1 MTLYPRSA
9 VVAACVLATASA
21 PAVAQSAETAEERD
35 TRLKK
40 AQAYLDLATTL
51 FRDQDYAGALKEL
64 QRAEPLLDGSDILPL
79 VRFNIARC
87 YEELGRPADAV
98 RAYQRYL
105 TLSEEADRRRDRARD
120 AVRALEP
127 KAIGGLEVKCSQPG
141 TVLRIEG
148 IEQPGRPC
156 PVKIAGILGGEYPV
170 TARADGF
177 TEERR
182 TLSINPGR
190 TTTHTFDLRP
200 VATAQPDRLGT
211 TTTVK
216 RTEGRDIVPW
226 LVVGA
231 GAGAAATGAI
241 FHGLAVGS
249 KSDYDAMGTKEEDD
263 AALSRFESQR
273 TGAVI
278 AYGVGAALIG
288 IGIYLFVRDDGSD
301 PADTAFIPTGNGAI
315 IRF

>member
-9 VVAACVLATASA
+9 VVAACALATAAA

-51 FRDQDYAGALKEL
+51 FRDQDFAGALKEL

-127 KAIGGLEVKCSQPG
+127 KAIGSLEIKCSQPG
-141 TVLRIEG
+141 TVLRVEG

-156 PVKIAGILGGEYPV
+156 PVKIEGILGGEYPV

-241 FHGLAVGS
+241 FHGLAAS
-249 KSDYDAMGTKEEDD
+249 SAEDAEN
-263 AALSRFESQR
+263 AASPDEYNSAVSNFESQR
-273 TGAVI
+273 TGTFI